1 MRDLRPSTNMLEI
14 SLSELELA
22 AKPGKLRLKALTVL
36 KFSVLKNNLKILT
49 LLSFSK
55 LRKTS

>member
-14 SLSELELA
+14 NLSELELA

-36 KFSVLKNNLKILT
+36 KSFVLKNNLKILT

>member
-1 MRDLRPSTNMLEI
+1 MLEI
-14 SLSELELA
+14 NLSELELA